1 MTTTL
6 GHQWRGDYVGNSNES
21 PLPSSQ
27 SGTIK
32 RPIKKPKLLLL
43 PSRKRSLSLS
53 LGCQGRPSRKPG
65 LRPHPGHAPPLLQ
78 WQGLTRPVITGDIS
92 KHKTLLFLLLF
103 VHLSPFSH
111 HRFPLPHPHPSPS
124 HNIQINRLHL
134 KTIYSTK
141 NQENVNMNG
150 KRPSI
155 DSKSKMTQMLTT
167 WQEFKSSH
175 YKID

>member
-1 MTTTL
+1 MWLLPPLGGNMTTTL

-65 LRPHPGHAPPLLQ
+65 LRPHPGRAPPLLQ
-78 WQGLTRPVITGDIS
+78 WQGLTRPVITGDIKVS
-92 KHKTLLFLLLF
+92 IRLSCFYCYLYTCLHFPTTVSPCHTHTHLPLIIYKLTGFIWKPFTLL
-103 VHLSPFSH
+103 
-111 HRFPLPHPHPSPS
+111 RT
-124 HNIQINRLHL
+124 R
-134 KTIYSTK
+134 KMSTW
-141 NQENVNMNG
+141 MG
-150 KRPSI
+150 K
-155 DSKSKMTQMLTT
+155 DHQ
-167 WQEFKSSH
+167 
-175 YKID
+175 